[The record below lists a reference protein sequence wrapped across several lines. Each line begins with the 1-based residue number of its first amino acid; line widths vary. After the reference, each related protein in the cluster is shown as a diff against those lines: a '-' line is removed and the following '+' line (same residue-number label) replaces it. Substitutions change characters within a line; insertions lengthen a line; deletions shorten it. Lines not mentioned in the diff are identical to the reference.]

1 MKIYTINDWKQT
13 QKQTTSRAANLCA
26 SSTLCSARGWSLCL
40 NSGTVESGNRAWIF
54 RDLKSYRR
62 STEFIEDTDI
72 FPILLIILI
81 TKSYWTIFNH
91 MQSHGHTRKLLRQSA
106 TTFNSVAEPWSQ
118 ASVSLMAEP
127 ETSKSLEPA
136 PQNCLSYC
144 RLSHYHE

>member
-72 FPILLIILI
+72 FPILLIILL

-91 MQSHGHTRKLLRQSA
+91 MQSWVHA
-106 TTFNSVAEPWSQ
+106 TTVATIWHKKLSPV
-118 ASVSLMAEP
+118 AI
-127 ETSKSLEPA
+127 
-136 PQNCLSYC
+136 PQNIVLTLYFDSKGHFF
-144 RLSHYHE
+144 LFFV